1 MIDDITGILAN
12 ICIIS
17 GFCFKDVRWIRLLN
31 LIGSVMFLIYGLLV
45 GALYTWIANL
55 IMIFVNGYYLTKIH
69 REKERIDDVR

>member
-1 MIDDITGILAN
+1 MILDDITGIIAN

-17 GFCFKDVRWIRLLN
+17 GFCFKDVKWIRILN

-55 IMIFVNGYYLTKIH
+55 IMIFVNVYHLIKLVKNKG
-69 REKERIDDVR
+69 EKNG